1 MDKKLKLKYG
11 GIYAGDLLS
20 VYTAFFLSLLF
31 GGAENL
37 AAASGG
43 SLLLYILAMFVIFN
57 LTFLAV
63 RYYRDSVFNFD
74 AFAAIILG
82 ASLAFIH
89 AIFHIFCAAVGL
101 NLPLQTLFM
110 ALVFSCFLCGTY
122 RICAIAGSKLIQRY
136 ILRDRGCETRR
147 IIVFGAGE
155 AGKFL
160 AAKLAYDSSGKMKIV
175 AYIDDNVQL
184 HGRHIKG
191 YPVAG
196 GRNDIAAAVKKYK
209 ADSIIIAIP
218 HVDNANFRE
227 IVELCCKTGCKVQRF
242 ANLSDLNMTDL
253 SKATINDI
261 NIEDLL
267 GREPVKLSLKGVH
280 ALLLEKTVLVT
291 GGAGSIGSEICR
303 QVLAFGACKVIALD
317 IHENGLFALG
327 NELRK
332 RYPGRLETVVGSIKD
347 KARLD
352 EVMAKFRPAIVF
364 HAAAYKHVPMMEQNP
379 IEAVANN
386 VYGTY
391 NTMLSAIE
399 HQVESFTMISTD
411 KAVNPT
417 NIMGATKRITELLC
431 KWMSAKCSQTKFSA
445 VRFGN
450 VLGSNGSVIPI
461 FEEQIRKGGPV
472 TVTDREIMRYFMT
485 IPEAVQLVMEASAIS
500 RGGELFVLDMGTM
513 VKIYDLATAMIRLAG
528 LEPEKD
534 IKIEITGLRPG
545 EKMYEEL
552 QMDTESLAKTSNDRI
567 FVFDSEH
574 FDATKFERDFKNLDA
589 AMKSRDLKAIL
600 TQIKAL
606 VPTYLTS
613 DYIYAKH
620 LRQEP
625 AEPQSEP
632 EYQTPGE
639 RLALT
644 AS

>member
-20 VYTAFFLSLLF
+20 VYAALFLSLLF
-31 GGAENL
+31 GGAFNL

-57 LTFLAV
+57 LTFFIV
-63 RYYRDSVFNFD
+63 RYYRDSIFNFD
-74 AFAAIILG
+74 AFSAIILG

-89 AIFHIFCAAVGL
+89 AIFHVFCAAVGL
-101 NLPLQTLFM
+101 NQPIQTLLI

-122 RICAIAGSKLIQRY
+122 RICAIAGGKLIHRY
-136 ILRDRGCETRR
+136 ILRERGCDAKR

-160 AAKLAYDSSGKMKIV
+160 AAKLAYDSSRKMKIV
-175 AYIDDNVQL
+175 AYIDDNPQL
-184 HGRHIKG
+184 HGRYIKG
-191 YPVAG
+191 CPVAG
-196 GRNDIAAAVKKYK
+196 GRNDIAAAVKKYR

-218 HVDNANFRE
+218 HVDNSNFRE

-242 ANLSDLNMTDL
+242 ANLSDLNMSDL

-280 ALLLEKTVLVT
+280 DLLLEKVVLVT

-303 QVLAFGACKVIALD
+303 QVLAFGAGKVIALD

-332 RYPGRLETVVGSIKD
+332 KYPGRLETVVGSIKD

-352 EVMAKFRPAIVF
+352 EVMAKYRPNIVF

-391 NTMLSAIE
+391 NTMLSAVE
-399 HQVESFTMISTD
+399 HQVENFTMISTD

-417 NIMGATKRITELLC
+417 NVMGATKRITELLC
-431 KWMSAKCSQTKFSA
+431 KWMSVKCSQTKFSA

-472 TVTDREIMRYFMT
+472 TVTDREIKRYFMT
-485 IPEAVQLVMEASAIS
+485 IPEAVQLVMEASSIS
-500 RGGELFVLDMGTM
+500 KGGELFVLDMGTM
-513 VKIYDLATAMIRLAG
+513 VKIYDLAVAMIRLAG

-552 QMDTESLAKTSNDRI
+552 QMDTESLTKTSNDRI

-574 FDATKFERDFKNLDA
+574 FDAAKFERDFKNLDA

-600 TQIKAL
+600 TQIKEL

-613 DYIYAKH
+613 DYIHAKY
-620 LRQEP
+620 LRKEP
-625 AEPQSEP
+625 PEPQSEP
-632 EYQTPGE
+632 VYTKPGE